1 MIGNKIRELRLKH
14 NITQSQLAEV
24 LSVTIQ
30 SVSKWETGR
39 SFPDITLLP
48 VIARYFGISMDELFE
63 YRTDEDDG
71 CVVKQAEFN
80 E

>member
-1 MIGNKIRELRLKH
+1 MIGNKIRKLRMKH

-24 LSVTIQ
+24 LSVTSQ
-30 SVSKWETGR
+30 SVSKWECGR

-63 YRTDEDDG
+63 YQPFWSETDG
-71 CVVKQAEFN
+71 K
-80 E
+80 

>member
-1 MIGNKIRELRLKH
+1 MIHFNEKIKKLRKQKDM
-14 NITQSQLAEV
+14 TQSQLAEV

-63 YRTDEDDG
+63 YRTDEDADG
-71 CVVKQAEFN
+71 D
-80 E
+80 

>member
-63 YRTDEDDG
+63 YRTDEDG
-71 CVVKQAEFN
+71 GGVVKQAEFN

>member
-63 YRTDEDDG
+63 YHADEDDG
-71 CVVKQAEFN
+71 GVVK
-80 E
+80 